1 MFKIFSNPKTLVSHQ
16 SSFWL
21 EIILGLIHNT
31 CVVCTRATCSNTFAT
46 LTLTKGSG
54 KAGRGPML
62 GFPIGEQQS
71 WSPVSGR
78 SNLFVGFKFS
88 DLISSSNI
96 PSLSLWL
103 QKEQAFLQLL
113 PQMCMRDRACLLP
126 FI

>member
-1 MFKIFSNPKTLVSHQ
+1 MLDVPELHV
-16 SSFWL
+16 
-21 EIILGLIHNT
+21 
-31 CVVCTRATCSNTFAT
+31 SNTFVT
-46 LTLTKGSG
+46 LKLTKGSG
-54 KAGRGPML
+54 KAGHGPML

-71 WSPVSGR
+71 WSPVSGK
-78 SNLFVGFKFS
+78 SNLFVRFKFL

-103 QKEQAFLQLL
+103 QKGQAFLKFV